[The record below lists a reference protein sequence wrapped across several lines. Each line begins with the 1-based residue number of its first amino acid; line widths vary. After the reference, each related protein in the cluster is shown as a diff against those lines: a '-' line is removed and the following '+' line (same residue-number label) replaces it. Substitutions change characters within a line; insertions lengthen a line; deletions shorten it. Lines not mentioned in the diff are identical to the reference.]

1 MLGLLFGKFGLLK
14 SKTTADGAE
23 WRFVFDRRVQFH
35 FPFFF
40 VLLGFPLWLKK
51 AKKSCLLH
59 KYSADSATF
68 PALPLQLRS
77 VACEQWTPINNEDR
91 DIER

>member
-1 MLGLLFGKFGLLK
+1 MVQSGDLFSIDECNFISL
-14 SKTTADGAE
+14 
-23 WRFVFDRRVQFH
+23 
-35 FPFFF
+35 FFF
-40 VLLGFPLWLKK
+40 VLLGFSLWLKK
-51 AKKSCLLH
+51 VKKSCLLH